1 MRGPRPAR
9 AGRIARY
16 YDSNTARF
24 LLVGGSGRSHA
35 LHRQLWGEG
44 VTSTEGASGHI
55 HLLIEE
61 AVRQANPAGAP
72 VILDMGCG
80 VGGTLFHLAAA
91 FPRASLA
98 GITISPKQHGMA
110 ERLARG
116 KQLGNR
122 CRFVLGDFE
131 REDTGVAADVVV
143 AVESFAH
150 STSSRAF
157 FRSATRQLTRGGI
170 LLIADD
176 FLTAAPESLGTRAR
190 RHVEEF
196 RAGWHLPALGTAEAC
211 IRAGWREG
219 LRLEGDTDL
228 TGLIRLGR
236 PRDRAVA
243 LLCPLIRMLGLTDLP
258 VFGNMVGG
266 NALQNGIREGTLA
279 YRLLRFRRE
288 QPA

>member
-9 AGRIARY
+9 GSRITRY

-24 LLVGGSGRSHA
+24 LLVGGSGRSYA

-55 HLLIEE
+55 HRLIEE
-61 AVRQANPAGAP
+61 AIRQGRPVGAP

-80 VGGTLFHLAAA
+80 VGGTLFHLADA
-91 FPRASLA
+91 FPRASLT

-110 ERLARG
+110 ERLAAG
-116 KQLGNR
+116 KGLGDR

-150 STSSRAF
+150 STSRRAF
-157 FRSATRQLTRGGI
+157 FRSAARQLTGGGM

-176 FLTAAPESLGTRAR
+176 FLTAEPESFGVRAR
-190 RHVEEF
+190 RHIEDF
-196 RAGWHLPALGTAEAC
+196 RAGWHLPGLGTADAC
-211 IRAGWREG
+211 IRAGGRQG
-219 LRLEGDTDL
+219 LRLEDDTEL

-236 PRDRAVA
+236 PRDRAIA
-243 LLCPLIRMLGLTDLP
+243 LLCPFIRMLGLGDVP
-258 VFGNMVGG
+258 VFGNMIGG
-266 NALQNGIREGTLA
+266 HALQNGIREGILT

-288 QPA
+288 PRA

>member
-9 AGRIARY
+9 GSRIARY

-35 LHRQLWGEG
+35 LHRQLWGED

-55 HLLIEE
+55 HRLIEE
-61 AVRQANPAGAP
+61 AIRQGHPAGAP

-80 VGGTLFHLAAA
+80 VGGTLFHLANA
-91 FPRASLA
+91 FPRASLT

-116 KQLGNR
+116 KQLGDR

-131 REDTGVAADVVV
+131 RDDPGVAADVVV

-150 STSSRAF
+150 STSRHAF
-157 FRSATRQLTRGGI
+157 FSSAARQLTGGGM

-176 FLTAAPESLGTRAR
+176 FLTAEPESLGARTR
-190 RHVEEF
+190 RHIEDF
-196 RAGWHLPALGTAEAC
+196 RAGWHLPGLGTADAC
-211 IRAGWREG
+211 IRAGGRHG
-219 LRLEGDTDL
+219 LRLEGATDL

-243 LLCPLIRMLGLTDLP
+243 LLCPLIRMLGLTDVP
-258 VFGNMVGG
+258 VFGNMIGG
-266 NALQNGIREGTLA
+266 NALQNGIREGILS

-288 QPA
+288 QRT

>member
-9 AGRIARY
+9 GSRIARY

-35 LHRQLWGEG
+35 LHRQLWPEG

-55 HLLIEE
+55 HRLIEE
-61 AVRQANPAGAP
+61 AVRHGHPAGAP

-80 VGGTLFHLAAA
+80 VGGTLFHLARA
-91 FPRASLA
+91 FPRASLT

-110 ERLARG
+110 ERLAAG
-116 KQLGNR
+116 KGLGDR
-122 CRFVLGDFE
+122 CQFVLGDFE

-150 STSSRAF
+150 STSRRAF
-157 FRSATRQLTRGGI
+157 FRSAARQLTGDGT

-176 FLTAAPESLGTRAR
+176 FLTADPESLGVRAR
-190 RHVEEF
+190 RHIEDF
-196 RAGWHLPALGTAEAC
+196 RAGWHLPGLGTPNAC
-211 IRAGWREG
+211 VRAGSRHG
-219 LRLEGDTDL
+219 LRLEDDADL

-243 LLCPLIRMLGLTDLP
+243 LVCPLIRMLRLGNVP
-258 VFGNMVGG
+258 VFGNMIGG
-266 NALQNGIREGTLA
+266 NALQNGIREGILT
-279 YRLLRFRRE
+279 YRLLRFRRV
-288 QPA
+288 ART